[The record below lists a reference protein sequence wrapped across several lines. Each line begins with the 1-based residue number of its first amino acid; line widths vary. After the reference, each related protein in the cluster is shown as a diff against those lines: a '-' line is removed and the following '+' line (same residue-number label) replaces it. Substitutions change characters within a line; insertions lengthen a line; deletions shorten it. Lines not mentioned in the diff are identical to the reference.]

1 MAKTL
6 PVMKGKA
13 LWAKVFTPDTKFD
26 SDGIYSIDVV
36 IPEEDAQEVCEY
48 LEGLRDER
56 LAEEVKANPKAKSL
70 SARPVY
76 ELDLD
81 QDGNE
86 TGNYKFKV
94 KLKATVRGRDN
105 QTYTQRPIVVDSKRS
120 PMTEETLIGNG
131 SIVKVAYEPHTYVMA
146 SNKQVGVSLRLKGV
160 QVLQLVEYGNK
171 GAASMFD
178 EEDGYVAEPESAAD
192 TSEISFDDGQVD
204 GEAEGDF

>member
-131 SIVKVAYEPHTYVMA
+131 SIVKVAYEPHPYVMA

-192 TSEISFDDGQVD
+192 TSEISFDDGQAD

>member
-105 QTYTQRPIVVDSKRS
+105 QTYKQRPIVVDSKRS

-192 TSEISFDDGQVD
+192 TSEISFDDGQAD

>member
-192 TSEISFDDGQVD
+192 TSEISFDDGQAD